1 MLYANGAALETAAID
16 PGSWWWPV
24 VTQLFR
30 HGQEPKKMTKTKTNT
45 KKDKDK
51 YKKIQRHGEELLKR
65 NTMQGQARGLARGS
79 HHLIIFRLPVE
90 KQILSVFCRFLSKDL
105 QIAHQTLKMHRNKQ
119 M

>member
-51 YKKIQRHGEELLKR
+51 YKKIQRQIQKR
-65 NTMQGQARGLARGS
+65 QRQQFKCNDR
-79 HHLIIFRLPVE
+79 
-90 KQILSVFCRFLSKDL
+90 
-105 QIAHQTLKMHRNKQ
+105 
-119 M
+119 